1 MIRFLPGFVAAVAAY
16 LAMKLLGWINQSLS
30 FEILLFFGTYIVVT
44 VIVDT
49 AMKKYGEKKN

>member
-1 MIRFLPGFVAAVAAY
+1 
-16 LAMKLLGWINQSLS
+16 MKLLGWINQSLS
-30 FEILLFFGTYIVVT
+30 FEIRLFFGTYIVVT